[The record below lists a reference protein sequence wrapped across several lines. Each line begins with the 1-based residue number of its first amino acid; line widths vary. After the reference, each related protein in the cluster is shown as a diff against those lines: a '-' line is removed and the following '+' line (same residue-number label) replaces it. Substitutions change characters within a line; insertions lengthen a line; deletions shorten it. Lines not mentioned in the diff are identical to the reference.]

1 VLSEAGKELMTHT
14 EFIQHK
20 ICSTHEELLYK
31 IGQWQA
37 GGEKIVFTNGVFDL
51 LHRGH
56 VDYLAKARD
65 LGDRLI
71 IGVNTDASVSRL
83 KGPHRPIQDE
93 YSRMLILASF
103 EFTDAVILFG
113 DQTPYG
119 LIKTVQPDV
128 LVKGSDYKA
137 EDIVGY
143 DIVTA
148 KGGQVK
154 TIDFIPGFS
163 TSLIEQK
170 IRRS

>member
-1 VLSEAGKELMTHT
+1 MFASMLTHT
-14 EFIQHK
+14 QFIQNKICTSPETLLHK
-20 ICSTHEELLYK
+20 IAL
-31 IGQWQA
+31 WND

-71 IGVNTDASVSRL
+71 IGVNTDASVSKL

-103 EFTDAVILFG
+103 EFVDAVILFG
-113 DQTPYG
+113 DQTPYE
-119 LIKTVQPDV
+119 LIRMVQPDI

-143 DIVTA
+143 DIVMA
-148 KGGQVK
+148 KGGFVK
-154 TIDFIPGFS
+154 TMDFIPGFS

-170 IRRS
+170 IRLETRS